1 MSEEKYREVNKM
13 SFSEYRDLTPIDNI
27 ENGDEYIEALNWAF
41 QNKKIKNIALTGPYG
56 SGKSSIIETFLS
68 EDEQKKSD
76 RKDTIRNTS
85 LKISMATFLAGN
97 DGEKIDIDFDE
108 VERGILKQ
116 LFYKVEPRR
125 IPQSRYR
132 KLHTVTPLSAFI
144 HSLLGI
150 VLICFM
156 SIIFMPTV
164 FEKYVGDIKNLLPS
178 GVNTPIYLVVA
189 GVLIAVFLSIAC
201 AYLYFTVFSKFKIKG
216 IKLPSDTT
224 VQAGYEEA
232 ESVFNKN
239 LDEIMYFFEATK
251 YRTIFFEDLDRLSDS
266 KIFVHLRELNNLLN
280 NDDAIKTKPIVFV
293 YAVRDDIFSKADRT
307 KFFDFIVPVIPVI
320 NSTNAGEVL
329 IQRLQEAKDNGI
341 NHEISQEFIL
351 DVAPYISDMRVLQN
365 IYNEFIVY
373 KKTLR
378 TSQGL
383 ALSDEQMLAIM
394 IFKNL
399 YPSDFADI
407 QEEKG
412 IIKKGF
418 EDKNHFIT
426 KKKND
431 IQREIDS
438 ESDIITKTQNDTM
451 NSILE
456 LKYAMIV
463 TLMDG
468 FHRFDGFEK
477 SWSSSISASKVM
489 SDDFDMTEL
498 IKNDYTHI
506 KFYHYSRGSEQKKID
521 ANILKKYVERWT
533 AIKQLEDNGLQKL
546 QNDLND
552 FRDRQHALSG
562 MTFSRIFE
570 LYSTEEVLSDAVR
583 SNKLLTFMLRRGYID
598 EKYANYINYFK
609 GNSITKDDMNFIL
622 SVKNQAPLS
631 FDYQLT
637 KTSMVVKR
645 LQEYEF
651 EQKEIYNF
659 DLLEELLREESSDKL
674 TSFIRQLAD
683 EDENSWNFIDEFVD
697 ITEYQE
703 RFFKLLAC
711 EWYGMWKFITSNEIL
726 TYDRKLFYLCR
737 ILDFSETAIVE
748 IQNKDTCMTSFF
760 EEHED
765 ILQRLTHCDKSKVM
779 SAIECLNVKFGNL
792 LIDGVPD
799 EYLDFVF
806 DGCFYKLN
814 SKMITTI
821 VSYKNNNLVKQ
832 LTEQP
837 YSTIVALEYP
847 TMMTYIQENI
857 TDYIKRNILDCAAP
871 ADNAEDITDLIILL
885 KGNEELQKQLIAKE
899 NFKLDSI
906 EDCAGEQVL
915 DDSDAWSNVWNT
927 LLAEGK
933 IDISWE
939 NIMAYWRV
947 YGLSTV
953 LRKYISMNVI
963 ELTTKDVS
971 IVNDEFIGT
980 FIESDFSIDVEEKI
994 LPILR
999 MDSFN
1004 LDISSIKESTLK
1016 IMIDCNY
1023 FEFTAGKYSIIAED
1037 SLELGVDYILNNQTA
1052 YMEQRAEIPM
1062 SCDLMDK
1069 LLLDKRF
1076 HQENKEILF
1085 SEHAEC
1091 FMTEKLA
1098 LNMHAL
1104 NLPVTTNIFNAAWN
1118 CVKQEKYTDLLL
1130 DNCTSLE
1137 LSDLQQ
1143 RFADIGGEFKGLADR
1158 TKRHET
1164 TLPANSKN
1172 RLLAEHLKNIGYITS
1187 VEEIGDKS
1195 FSSPLDIGLTHKTLK
1210 LRVKQVK

>member
-1 MSEEKYREVNKM
+1 M

-85 LKISMATFLAGN
+85 IKISMATFLDGD
-97 DGEKIDIDFDE
+97 DGEKIGFDSDE
-108 VERGILKQ
+108 VEKGILKQ
-116 LFYKVEPRR
+116 LFYKVEPRK

-132 KLHTVTPLSAFI
+132 KLHAVTPLSAFI

-150 VLICFM
+150 ALICFM
-156 SIIFMPTV
+156 SVIFMPTV
-164 FEKYVGDIKNLLPS
+164 FEKYVGDIRNLFPS
-178 GVNTPIYLVVA
+178 WINTPIYSVVA
-189 GVLIAVFLSIAC
+189 GSLIAILLSIAC
-201 AYLYFTVFSKFKIKG
+201 AYLYFTVLSKFKIKG
-216 IKLPSDTT
+216 IKLPTDTT
-224 VQAGYEEA
+224 VQAGDEGT

-251 YRTIFFEDLDRLSDS
+251 YRTVFFEDLDRLSDP

-280 NDDAIKTKPIVFV
+280 NDDAIKTKPVVFV
-293 YAVRDDIFSKADRT
+293 YAVRDNIFSKDDRT

-320 NSTNAGEVL
+320 NSTNSGEVL
-329 IQRLQEAKDNGI
+329 LQRLQEAKDNNI
-341 NHEISQEFIL
+341 NHDISKEFVL
-351 DVAPYISDMRVLQN
+351 DISPYISDMRILQN
-365 IYNEFIVY
+365 IYNEFVVY

-378 TSQGL
+378 ISQGL
-383 ALSDEQMLAIM
+383 PLSDEQMLAMI

-407 QEEKG
+407 QNEKG
-412 IIKKGF
+412 ILKKAF
-418 EDKNHFIT
+418 RDKHSFIEG
-426 KKKND
+426 KKKS
-431 IQREIDS
+431 IQEEINREAELIS
-438 ESDIITKTQNDTM
+438 SAQQDTM
-451 NSILE
+451 NSVLE
-456 LKYAMIV
+456 LKYAMLA
-463 TLMDG
+463 TLMG
-468 FHRFDGFEK
+468 GLKKFEGLY
-477 SWSSSISASKVM
+477 SSRGEIPILSLAEFLEEN
-489 SDDFDMTEL
+489 FDMTLL
-498 IKNDYTHI
+498 IKNEYFLIRYYDNN
-506 KFYHYSRGSEQKKID
+506 RGTQREYIDADVLNSYVKRWEALKELEQKGITK
-521 ANILKKYVERWT
+521 L
-533 AIKQLEDNGLQKL
+533 QNGLQELREKKHSL
-546 QNDLND
+546 
-552 FRDRQHALSG
+552 FG
-562 MTFSRIFE
+562 MTFTSA
-570 LYSTEEVLSDAVR
+570 LGWCSAEEVLSDDVR
-583 SNKLLTFMLRRGYID
+583 KNELLTFLLRRGYID
-598 EKYANYINYFK
+598 EKYTNYINYFK
-609 GNSITKDDMNFIL
+609 GTSITKDDMKFIL
-622 SVKNQAPLS
+622 SVKNKNSLP

-659 DLLEELLREESSDKL
+659 DLLEELLQEESSEKL

-683 EDENSWNFIDEFVD
+683 EDEISWNFIDEFVD

-711 EWYGMWKFITSNEIL
+711 EWYGMWEFITSNEFL
-726 TYDRKLFYLCR
+726 TYDRKLFYLRR

-748 IQNKDTCMTSFF
+748 AQNKGSCMTSFF

-792 LIDGVPD
+792 LIDDVPD

-871 ADNAEDITDLIILL
+871 ADNAEDITELIIFL
-885 KGNEELQKQLIAKE
+885 KGDEELQNQLIAKE
-899 NFKLDSI
+899 EFKLDSI

-953 LRKYISMNVI
+953 LRKYISVNVI

-1052 YMEQRAEIPM
+1052 YMEQRTEIPM

-1137 LSDLQQ
+1137 SSDLQQ

-1158 TKRHET
+1158 TKRHEI

-1187 VEEIGDKS
+1187 VEEVGNKS